1 MLSAF
6 FRCGNKVTVLRVLR
20 TALRFDDLLE
30 VLPELRKAIKFTV
43 SVYYSER
50 IQIKNSKWKKHIG
63 LSPGETRY

>member
-6 FRCGNKVTVLRVLR
+6 FRCGDKVTVLRVPR

-63 LSPGETRY
+63 ST